1 MCCLQMCLSDN
12 WQTFKVSYSPGI
24 MRKVKRDA
32 CFDVVSEAQVSQ
44 RGQGHVQDDDDAHAD
59 VEGLRESLR
68 FPHLILQWKNLQKQA
83 REK

>member
-1 MCCLQMCLSDN
+1 
-12 WQTFKVSYSPGI
+12 

-44 RGQGHVQDDDDAHAD
+44 RRQGHVQDDDDAHAD

-68 FPHLILQWKNLQKQA
+68 FPHLILQWKNLQKA
-83 REK
+83 SEREID